1 MCYKVIIVRVLY
13 LFWLVPGFSP
23 KNFGYFQNVCFKW
36 NENKIEINF
45 VSKLIWS
52 RTSHWNKTS
61 TQTFHKITYNTII
74 LARHAIQFLDLNV
87 LYISKVLA
95 FLDYIL
101 SLAKARD
108 KNFIKLRTKKTVYI
122 NSYYDLNKKCE

>member
-1 MCYKVIIVRVLY
+1 MKIKLKSILTSA
-13 LFWLVPGFSP
+13 LFDLEPA
-23 KNFGYFQNVCFKW
+23 
-36 NENKIEINF
+36 IEIRQVHKRF
-45 VSKLIWS
+45 IKLV
-52 RTSHWNKTS
+52 
-61 TQTFHKITYNTII
+61 ITYNTII
-74 LARHAIQFLDLNV
+74 LPRHAIQFLDLNV

-108 KNFIKLRTKKTVYI
+108 KNFITLRIKITVYI